1 MVTPSSTKT
10 VSARLSSYF
19 LQTTA
24 PFNAIIAPI
33 QPISVS
39 FTLLPLPTVTLIID
53 DLIVR
58 KDLEVVK
65 HTSYN
70 STQEMFLAQVGI
82 QNSFS
87 EELSGI

>member
-1 MVTPSSTKT
+1 MI
-10 VSARLSSYF
+10 LM
-19 LQTTA
+19 L
-24 PFNAIIAPI
+24 
-33 QPISVS
+33 
-39 FTLLPLPTVTLIID
+39 TLYVPPV
-53 DLIVR
+53 IVR

-87 EELSGI
+87 EDQEGSQVPFFVSSRVSSVFVVASQTRNC

>member
-1 MVTPSSTKT
+1 MKKIPSGPFTFDLTNFSL
-10 VSARLSSYF
+10 SFRL
-19 LQTTA
+19 
-24 PFNAIIAPI
+24 
-33 QPISVS
+33 
-39 FTLLPLPTVTLIID
+39 
-53 DLIVR
+53 VR

-87 EELSGI
+87 EDQEGA